1 MSHTS
6 IKPPFNLS
14 KLLSNFIF
22 PSYHLLKRDGLW
34 KIIKDYEKNQW
45 HHYDELHKIQIDKL
59 RSLLSHCQ
67 QNVPYYRKLFRHVGF
82 NANESFKDSEF
93 RKISRLTKK
102 IINENRELLK
112 AKTSTVRDLVKN
124 STSGST
130 GENLYFYQDKNA
142 MLNRQAVVWRNY
154 AWVDCL
160 YADRQAYLWGAPFDI
175 NKSRSFFGR
184 LHAFFNRSI
193 TLSSYDLSEESMRQY
208 AKKLNKHKPKL
219 FVSYP
224 SPLATFAKF
233 LLENDIKIPSIQ
245 SIITS
250 AETLYS
256 WQRSI
261 IEKAF
266 ECSIYDRYGT
276 REFGNIAHE
285 CNKHEGYHIN
295 LERFY
300 IEILN
305 EKGFPAKP
313 KETGEIIITDLDNY
327 GFPFIRYRIEDLAV
341 PSNQLCSCGRGL
353 PLIEKIEGRSFDII
367 TAPNGNKIAGTF
379 WTLTLRAIPGID
391 SFQIEQTSLNKL
403 IVKIVPTSSYSK
415 SAEQQLLEKISE
427 KCGNEM
433 EIRFVYTDK
442 IPLTKSGKM
451 RFVISALT

>member
-1 MSHTS
+1 M
-6 IKPPFNLS
+6 
-14 KLLSNFIF
+14 
-22 PSYHLLKRDGLW
+22 DGLW
-34 KIIKDYEKNQW
+34 EIIKDYEKNQW
-45 HHYDELHKIQIDKL
+45 HHSDELYKIQRDKL
-59 RSLLSHCQ
+59 KRLLSHCQ
-67 QNVPYYRKLFRHVGF
+67 QNVPYYRELFRYVGF
-82 NANESFKDSEF
+82 DASKPFKENGF
-93 RKISRLTKK
+93 TKIPQLTKK
-102 IINENRELLK
+102 IINENRDFLK
-112 AKTSTVRDLVKN
+112 ANTSKMRDLVKN

-142 MLNRQAVVWRNY
+142 MMNRQAVVWRNF

-160 YADRQAYLWGAPFDI
+160 YADRQAYLWGAPLDV
-175 NKSRSFFGR
+175 NKSRSFFGK

-193 TLSSYDLSEESMRQY
+193 TLSSYDLSEESMWKYFRQ
-208 AKKLNKHKPKL
+208 LNKHKPKL

-233 LLENDIKIPSIQ
+233 LLENDIKIPSIK

-250 AETLYS
+250 AETLYL

-285 CNKHEGYHIN
+285 CDKHEGYHIN

-305 EKGFPAKP
+305 EKGCPAAP
-313 KETGEIIITDLDNY
+313 KEIGEIIITDLDNY
-327 GFPFIRYRIEDLAV
+327 GFPFIRYRIEDLAI
-341 PSNQLCSCGRGL
+341 PSNKQCSCGRGL
-353 PLIEKIEGRSFDII
+353 PLIEKIEGRSFDIV

-403 IVKIVPTSSYSK
+403 IVKIVPASRYSK
-415 SAEQQLLEKISE
+415 SSERRLLEKIRE

-433 EIRFVYTDK
+433 EIRFVYVDK

-451 RFVISALT
+451 RFVISTLA